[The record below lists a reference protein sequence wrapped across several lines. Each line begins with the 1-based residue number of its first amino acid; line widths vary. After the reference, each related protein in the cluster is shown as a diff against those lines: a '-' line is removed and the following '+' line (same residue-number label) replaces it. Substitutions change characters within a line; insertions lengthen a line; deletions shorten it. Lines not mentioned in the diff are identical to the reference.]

1 MIVLTVNG
9 KQRELE
15 EPINLLGYLE
25 SLEINLKIV
34 AVALNGT
41 VIRKEGLSDVTL
53 SDGDRVEVVRAVGG
67 G

>member
-15 EPINLLGYLE
+15 EPTNLLGYLE
-25 SLEINLKIV
+25 SLEIYLKIV

-41 VIRKEGLSDVTL
+41 VIRKDGLSDVTL